1 MMDAVEGLET
11 QALDAYENIR
21 LLDAP
26 STELRRK
33 IDSCTAVTADLMGLM
48 KVRMSEVGLEEFDAK
63 AEKARLHM
71 VLDRVYAQSIFST
84 TTDADNRH

>member
-11 QALDAYENIR
+11 QVKGAYENIR
-21 LLDAP
+21 LLAAP

-33 IDSCTAVTADLMGLM
+33 MDSCTAVTAALMGLM

-63 AEKARLHM
+63 TEKARLHM
-71 VLDRVYAQSIFST
+71 VLDRVCTVNI
-84 TTDADNRH
+84 